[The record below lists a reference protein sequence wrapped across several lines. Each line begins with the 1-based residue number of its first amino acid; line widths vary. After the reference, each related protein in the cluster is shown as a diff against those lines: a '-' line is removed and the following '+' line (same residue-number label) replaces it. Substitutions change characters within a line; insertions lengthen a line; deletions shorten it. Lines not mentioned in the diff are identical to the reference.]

1 MDQKNFIVAIVLSV
15 LIIVGWQ
22 HFFQPTKP
30 PVPPQTTSQ
39 SGSPQTPTGQSTAPG
54 APGVL
59 ILRAS

>member
-30 PVPPQTTSQ
+30 PVPPQQTTSQ
-39 SGSPQTPTGQSTAPG
+39 SGTPGTPQTPAGQTAAPG
-54 APGVL
+54 A
-59 ILRAS
+59 A